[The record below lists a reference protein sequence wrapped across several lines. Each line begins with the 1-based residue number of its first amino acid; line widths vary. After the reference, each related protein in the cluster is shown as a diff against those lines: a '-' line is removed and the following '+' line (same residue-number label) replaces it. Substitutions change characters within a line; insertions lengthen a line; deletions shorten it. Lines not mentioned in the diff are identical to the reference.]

1 MNHLLFPLVTL
12 AVIAQGMFAGFL
24 VYQVGHTDGI
34 EAAGKTYKTY
44 KGIPTGEDSRLGPD
58 ATRGIHKGL
67 EALSDWSEL
76 AENDFKDGEKNEQ

>member
-34 EAAGKTYKTY
+34 EAAGETF
-44 KGIPTGEDSRLGPD
+44 PMGEDSRLGPD

>member
-34 EAAGKTYKTY
+34 EAAGEMD